1 MAQKTGRLTVAGKIE
16 PEVNRYY
23 AKIAGRYT
31 AAGIAALVIFLLYVG
46 SVIVFASDSITTENL
61 SYLVRDFGT
70 AADDSGRDF
79 GRIVYNGSSSTAFSW
94 FRGGLAVCSP
104 DSYRYFDKNGLS
116 VVADPLNYADPVA
129 VPGEKYMLVY
139 DMGGTGWTVYN
150 QLTRIVSRQ
159 AEDRIIAADIA
170 SDGSVVMVTRS
181 RDTRYVVSLYNA
193 AFNRTMLSYKDGYV
207 LAAAISGDGEQF
219 LVASASPSTT
229 DFDCEIELIRR
240 GEDTPL
246 AKDVLSHTMPLMAKA
261 SEKGFVILCDSAVL
275 YYDEYGVRQKTVSL
289 TGMTLKYADISS
301 GRAALAGQVNA
312 LGSEHR
318 ILVLDADGSVLCDR
332 LLRQR
337 VSGIGMSRNISDA
350 LCYVRG
356 ADTVL
361 RIGPG
366 GEEETYAPENGEI
379 IGLVPLNAGALVCQ
393 KSAAWQIFTESSD
406 S

>member
-1 MAQKTGRLTVAGKIE
+1 MAQKVTRLTVAGKIE

-23 AKIAGRYT
+23 AKIARRYT
-31 AAGIAALVIFLLYVG
+31 VAGIAALVIFLLYVG
-46 SVIVFASDSITTENL
+46 GVIVFASDSITTENL

-70 AADDSGRDF
+70 AADDTARDF
-79 GRIVYNGSSSTAFSW
+79 GRIVYNGSPSSTFAW

-116 VVADPLNYADPVA
+116 VTADSLNYADPVM
-129 VPGEKYMLVY
+129 VPGDRYMLVY

-159 AEDRIIAADIA
+159 ADERIIAADIA
-170 SDGSVVMVTRS
+170 SDGSVVLVTRS

-193 AFNRTMLSYKDGYV
+193 AFNRIMLSYKDSYV
-207 LAAAISGDGEQF
+207 LAAAVSGDGEQF

-246 AKDVLSHTMPLMAKA
+246 ARDVLSHTMPLMAEA

-275 YYDEYGVRQKTVSL
+275 YYDEYGVRQNTVSL
-289 TGMTLKYADISS
+289 SGMTLKYADIAS
-301 GRAALAGQVNA
+301 GRVALAGQVNA

-318 ILVLDADGSVLCDR
+318 ILVLDGTGTPLYDQILH
-332 LLRQR
+332 QR
-337 VSGIGMSRNISDA
+337 VAGVSMGRNIADA
-350 LCYVRG
+350 LCYVRS

-361 RIGPG
+361 RVGPDG
-366 GEEETYAPENGEI
+366 SETAYTPENGEI

-393 KSAAWQIFTESSD
+393 KSAAWQIFTGSSD

>member
-1 MAQKTGRLTVAGKIE
+1 MAGKERRLPVAGRIE

-23 AKIAGRYT
+23 AKVAKRYT
-31 AAGIAALVIFLLYVG
+31 AAGIAALIVFLLYVAA
-46 SVIVFASDSITTENL
+46 VAVFASDSITTENL

-70 AADDSGRDF
+70 AADDTTRDF
-79 GRIVYNGSSSTAFSW
+79 SRIVYNGSSATSFAW

-116 VVADPLNYADPVA
+116 VAADPLNFADPVM
-129 VPGEKYMLVY
+129 VPGEKYMLIY
-139 DMGGTGWTVYN
+139 DMGGTGWAVYN
-150 QLTRIVSRQ
+150 QLTRIVSRE
-159 AEDRIIAADIA
+159 ADERIIAADIA

-193 AFNRTMLSYKDGYV
+193 AFNRTMLSYKDSYV

-246 AKDVLSHTMPLMAKA
+246 ARDVLSHTMPLMARA
-261 SEKGFVILCDSAVL
+261 TEEGFVILCDTAVL
-275 YYDEYGVRQKTVSL
+275 YYDEYGVRQNSVSL
-289 TGMTLKYADISS
+289 SGMTLKYADIAS
-301 GRAALAGQVNA
+301 GRVALAGQVNA

-318 ILVLDADGSVLCDR
+318 ILVLDDAGSPLCDQT
-332 LLRQR
+332 LHQR
-337 VSGIGMSRNISDA
+337 VAGVSMGRNIADA
-350 LCYVRG
+350 LCYVRS

-361 RIGPG
+361 RIGPDG
-366 GEEETYAPENGEI
+366 TETAYTPENGEI
-379 IGLVPLNAGALVCQ
+379 IGLVPLTSGALVCQ
-393 KSAAWQIFTESSD
+393 KSAAWQIFTGSPD

>member
-1 MAQKTGRLTVAGKIE
+1 MAQKVTRLTVAGKIE

-46 SVIVFASDSITTENL
+46 SIIVFASDSITTENL

-70 AADDSGRDF
+70 AADDTVRDF
-79 GRIVYNGSSSTAFSW
+79 GRIVYNGSSATTFAW

-116 VVADPLNYADPVA
+116 VTADPLNFADPVM
-129 VPGEKYMLVY
+129 VPGEKYLLIY
-139 DMGGTGWTVYN
+139 DMGGTGWAVYN
-150 QLTRIVSRQ
+150 QLTRIVSRE
-159 AEDRIIAADIA
+159 ADERIIAADIA
-170 SDGSVVMVTRS
+170 SDGSMVMVTRS

-193 AFNRTMLSYKDGYV
+193 AFNRTMLSYKDSYV
-207 LAAAISGDGEQF
+207 LAAAISEDGEQF

-246 AKDVLSHTMPLMAKA
+246 ARDVLSHTMPLMARA
-261 SEKGFVILCDSAVL
+261 TEKGFVILCDTAVL
-275 YYDEYGVRQKTVSL
+275 YYDEYGVRQNSVSL
-289 TGMTLKYADISS
+289 SGMTLKYADIAS
-301 GRAALAGQVNA
+301 GRVALAGQVNA

-318 ILVLDADGSVLCDR
+318 ILVLDDAGSPLCDR
-332 LLRQR
+332 TLHQR
-337 VSGIGMSRNISDA
+337 VAGVSMGRNTADA
-350 LCYVRG
+350 LCYVRS

-361 RIGPG
+361 RIGPDG
-366 GEEETYAPENGEI
+366 SETAYTPENGEI
-379 IGLVPLNAGALVCQ
+379 IGLVPLTSGALVCQ
-393 KSAAWQIFTESSD
+393 KSAAWQIFTDPGD